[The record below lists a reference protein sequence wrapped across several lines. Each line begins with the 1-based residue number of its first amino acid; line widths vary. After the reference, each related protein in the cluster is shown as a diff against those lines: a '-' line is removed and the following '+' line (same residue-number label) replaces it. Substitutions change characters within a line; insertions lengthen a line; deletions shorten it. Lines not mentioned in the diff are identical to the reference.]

1 MIEYIYR
8 TSIDETIMQKTKDI
22 LLEGGLIA
30 YPTDTS
36 WGIGCSINSKK
47 GIEKLKKLK
56 GNYKSSTLTL
66 ICSSI
71 SQISEIAFLNNSDFR
86 LLNQLTPGPYVF
98 ILKATKKIEKKVNMK
113 RIEIGVR
120 IPDHPVP
127 VKIVE
132 TLGSPIFST
141 TALKNLTEQHLN
153 NNYNRHLNKNY
164 DRAST
169 NIEEGSTNVKQG
181 WLDKKYAEEYLFE
194 CGWELEYI
202 NQVDLIL
209 DTGETL
215 DKVLSTVIDMTGPE
229 LKIVRMGIGDVSQ
242 L

>member
-8 TSIDETIMQKTKDI
+8 TSIDDTIMQKAKSI
-22 LLEGGLIA
+22 LSDGGLVA

-36 WGIGCSINSKK
+36 WGIGCSINSRK

-56 GNYKSSTLTL
+56 GNDKNSTPTL

-71 SQISEIAFLNNSDFR
+71 SQISEVAFLNNYHFR
-86 LLNQLTPGPYVF
+86 IIKQFTPGPYVF
-98 ILKATKKIEKKVNMK
+98 ILNAASKIEKKITMK
-113 RIEIGVR
+113 RTEIGVR

-127 VKIVE
+127 VRIVE

-141 TALKNLTEQHLN
+141 TALKNLTGKGW
-153 NNYNRHLNKNY
+153 LNK
-164 DRAST
+164 D
-169 NIEEGSTNVKQG
+169 
-181 WLDKKYAEEYLFE
+181 YAEEYLFE

-202 NQVDLIL
+202 KQVDLIL

-215 DKVLSTVIDMTGPE
+215 EKILSTVIDMTGPDPE
-229 LKIVRMGIGDVSQ
+229 IIREGVGDVSQ

>member
-1 MIEYIYR
+1 MDKTHLIWRDMIEYIYK
-8 TSIDETIMQKTKDI
+8 TSIDENIMQKAKNI
-22 LLEGGLIA
+22 LIQGGLVA

-36 WGIGCSINSKK
+36 WGIGCSINSRK
-47 GIEKLKKLK
+47 GIEKLRKLK
-56 GNYKSSTLTL
+56 GNQKKYTPTL

-71 SQISEIAFLNNSDFR
+71 SQISEVAFLNNSYFR
-86 LLNQLTPGPYVF
+86 IIRQYTPGPYVF
-98 ILKATKKIEKKVNMK
+98 ILNATNRIEKKVNMK

-141 TALKNLTEQHLN
+141 TALKDLTEQRWIDAN
-153 NNYNRHLNKNY
+153 
-164 DRAST
+164 
-169 NIEEGSTNVKQG
+169 
-181 WLDKKYAEEYLFE
+181 YAEENLFE

-202 NQVDLIL
+202 NQIDLIL

-215 DKVLSTVIDMTGPE
+215 DKVLSTVIDMTGPKPQV
-229 LKIVRMGIGDVSQ
+229 LRQGIKDIS

>member
-8 TSIDETIMQKTKDI
+8 TSIDEHVMERAKAI
-22 LLEGGLIA
+22 LEEGGLIA

-36 WGIGCSINSKK
+36 WGIGCSINSRK
-47 GIEKLKKLK
+47 GIDRLKKLK
-56 GNYKSSTLTL
+56 GNYKNSTPTL

-71 SQISEIAFLNNSDFR
+71 SQISEVAFLNNYYFR
-86 LLNQLTPGPYVF
+86 IIKQFTPGPYVF
-98 ILKATKKIEKKVNMK
+98 ILNATNKIEKKVTIK
-113 RIEIGVR
+113 RTEIGVR

-141 TALKNLTEQHLN
+141 TALKNLTE
-153 NNYNRHLNKNY
+153 K
-164 DRAST
+164 
-169 NIEEGSTNVKQG
+169 G
-181 WLDKKYAEEYLFE
+181 WLHVKYAEEYLFE

-215 DKVLSTVIDMTGPE
+215 EKVLSTVIDMTGPE
-229 LKIVRMGIGDVSQ
+229 PGIIREGIGDVS
-242 L
+242 LL

>member
-8 TSIDETIMQKTKDI
+8 TSIDENIMQKAKDI
-22 LLEGGLIA
+22 LLEGGLVA

-36 WGIGCSINSKK
+36 WGIGCSINSRK

-56 GNYKSSTLTL
+56 GNYKSSTPTL

-71 SQISEIAFLNNSDFR
+71 SQISEVAFLNNYYFR
-86 LLNQLTPGPYVF
+86 LIKQFTPGPYVF
-98 ILKATKKIEKKVNMK
+98 VLNATNKIEKKVTMK

-127 VKIVE
+127 VRIVE

-141 TALKNLTEQHLN
+141 TALKNLTEQ
-153 NNYNRHLNKNY
+153 
-164 DRAST
+164 
-169 NIEEGSTNVKQG
+169 G
-181 WLDKKYAEEYLFE
+181 WLNAKYAEEHLFE

-215 DKVLSTVIDMTGPE
+215 EKVLSTVIDMTGPE
-229 LKIVRMGIGDVSQ
+229 PRIIRKGIGDVSQ